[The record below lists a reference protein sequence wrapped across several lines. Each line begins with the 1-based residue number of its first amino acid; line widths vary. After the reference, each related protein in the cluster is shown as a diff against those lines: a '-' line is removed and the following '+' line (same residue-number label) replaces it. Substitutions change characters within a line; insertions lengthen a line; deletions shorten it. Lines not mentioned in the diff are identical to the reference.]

1 MSLEYIAPTKRRS
14 MTKARATRLMGVKD
28 MTRFMDLVF
37 RRHSEFGV
45 ILTVPP
51 DKYAYDPR

>member
-14 MTKARATRLMGVKD
+14 MTKARATRLMVVKD

-37 RRHSEFGV
+37 RRHSGFGV
-45 ILTVPP
+45 VLTVPP
-51 DKYAYDPR
+51 DKYAYDP